1 MIGQVYLFGR
11 RFIIWGILS
20 TAVMKEFDTGGSS
33 LEVKEA
39 ELAGLFKEYYGRL
52 AGYALSHTGNR
63 AVSEDIAGEVF
74 LRALKALPS
83 YRDRGL
89 PMGAW
94 LFRIAHN
101 LVVDHFRHKSRR
113 AEVALE
119 VETAGPEVSPTARL
133 ERDEDLRRVAA
144 AMKNL
149 SPAQQEVIRLRLI
162 AGLSSKETAALM
174 GKSDGAVRE
183 MQREALSRLRLVLAE
198 DSG

>member
-1 MIGQVYLFGR
+1 MKDR
-11 RFIIWGILS
+11 N
-20 TAVMKEFDTGGSS
+20 TAAGP
-33 LEVKEA
+33 LEAKEA
-39 ELAGLFKEYYGRL
+39 ELAGLFDEYYGRL
-52 AGYALSHTGNR
+52 TGYALSHTGSR
-63 AVSEDIAGEVF
+63 AVAEDIAGEVF

-101 LVVDHFRHKSRR
+101 LVVDHFRHKGQR
-113 AEVALE
+113 AEVPLE
-119 VETAGPEVSPTARL
+119 MDVAEEGASPAERL
-133 ERDEDLRRVAA
+133 EMKDELERVAG
-144 AMKNL
+144 AMKSL

-183 MQREALSRLRLVLAE
+183 MQREALSRLRSMLGQ
-198 DSG
+198 DGNI